1 MWEAEYDKKYIKPF
15 FLNIE
20 RREENFALSKKLSA
34 KRIIDLYHFYKARKE
49 YYNKISV
56 IRKKNLDKKAKKLT
70 SVVTVYSMKS
80 FDYQKR
86 ISMVR
91 NRRRSSIVILNEQK
105 NFRRESVQNPHTTLN
120 PEKILKKK
128 SDKVNISISNT
139 SNKINTIS
147 ENKSFVSDAEINES
161 DIDNNNHNN

>member
-1 MWEAEYDKKYIKPF
+1 
-15 FLNIE
+15 
-20 RREENFALSKKLSA
+20 
-34 KRIIDLYHFYKARKE
+34 
-49 YYNKISV
+49 
-56 IRKKNLDKKAKKLT
+56 
-70 SVVTVYSMKS
+70 MKS

-86 ISMVR
+86 ISIIR

-128 SDKVNISISNT
+128 SDKVNISISNN
-139 SNKINTIS
+139 SNNINTIS
-147 ENKSFVSDAEINES
+147 ENKSFVSDAEINAS